1 MVSIN
6 VPLLSV
12 ACVRNVV
19 QLLGV
24 VLGAIWLGAC
34 AQSSVVTRKS
44 ELVGNTRQGSLE
56 HDRRP
61 SSATNK
67 LVAITK
73 QPTPFRPDR
82 KAAEKR
88 VASDG
93 LASFYTGGT
102 QTASGDRFDTYQLTA
117 AHPTLPFGT
126 RLRVTSVATG
136 RSVTVRV
143 NDRGP
148 FIPGRVVDLSYS
160 AAERLGML
168 ERGVAKVKLDVIH

>member
-93 LASFYTGGT
+93 LASFYGRN
-102 QTASGDRFDTYQLTA
+102 ADRE
-117 AHPTLPFGT
+117 
-126 RLRVTSVATG
+126 R
-136 RSVTVRV
+136 RSVRYVPTDCGSSYVAIRHQVARDKRRHWPVR
-143 NDRGP
+143 DSSGQ
-148 FIPGRVVDLSYS
+148 
-160 AAERLGML
+160 
-168 ERGVAKVKLDVIH
+168 